1 MRSIVC
7 FVVCFVVVYA
17 HHHLLSNDD
26 DVARENKKMKTKM
39 MKMKKKTTTKRVP
52 KTEHQS
58 LQLAGETTG
67 FRFYRRMRRRKK
79 KIEMIVFIYTCVRTY
94 VEYYMFVLIVTL
106 FFCGRIFL
114 SERDG
119 KKSKNLSTSKRERQ
133 KSSPS
138 KKDNKSLQFEEGAH
152 TSTRVQ

>member
-1 MRSIVC
+1 
-7 FVVCFVVVYA
+7 
-17 HHHLLSNDD
+17 
-26 DVARENKKMKTKM
+26 
-39 MKMKKKTTTKRVP
+39 
-52 KTEHQS
+52 
-58 LQLAGETTG
+58 
-67 FRFYRRMRRRKK
+67 MRRRKK

-119 KKSKNLSTSKRERQ
+119 KKSKNLSTSIRERQ

>member
-1 MRSIVC
+1 
-7 FVVCFVVVYA
+7 
-17 HHHLLSNDD
+17 
-26 DVARENKKMKTKM
+26 MKTKM